1 MKIVHISDIHINAEP
16 ILDLDPVENFR
27 KCLAHVEEYQPDAD
41 RIVITGDLTH
51 HGLAESYRLLKEMLA
66 GTSLTGDRAPRL
78 LIGNHDRRETF
89 AAAFPD
95 AKRDRDG
102 FIQWS
107 EETPAGVFIYMDTV
121 EPGTHAGAYCE
132 KRRGW
137 LEGELDDAR
146 REGKPAFLFMHHN
159 PTTVHVANADQIG
172 IRDETELKALLARYR
187 ETVRHIFFG
196 HCHFSLSGTVTG
208 IPFSAPRSTNH
219 PCWPDFS
226 GNPLRMGHGALQPNY
241 NVCFLGADDVIVHAI
256 DFLDADKVRWEETTE
271 EGWIPEG
278 PDTEPRVPTR

>member
-1 MKIVHISDIHINAEP
+1 MELERLSGTLRAQG
-16 ILDLDPVENFR
+16 LQQF
-27 KCLAHVEEYQPDAD
+27 AD
-41 RIVITGDLTH
+41 RFAVGQFAH
-51 HGLAESYRLLKEMLA
+51 LA
-66 GTSLTGDRAPRL
+66 
-78 LIGNHDRRETF
+78 IGPLNQF
-89 AAAFPD
+89 NGAFGSVTADDQP
-95 AKRDRDG
+95 
-102 FIQWS
+102 
-107 EETPAGVFIYMDTV
+107 
-121 EPGTHAGAYCE
+121 PG
-132 KRRGW
+132 
-137 LEGELDDAR
+137 
-146 REGKPAFLFMHHN
+146 
-159 PTTVHVANADQIG
+159 NADQIG